1 MVGMDCLLKTGWK
14 GEYVL
19 FHPNNGGYIGSEG
32 DYNMKRYKRVE
43 FCGVQ
48 YNMHEDP
55 DGEWVKY
62 EDVKHLRP
70 NFSVCEYTEEMLG
83 DAQFQISRI
92 MEAYE
97 KEIRELKDRIG
108 NDPKTHL
115 QPGIKMPECNCKEM
129 TKHKPA
135 SISRGN
141 LFGDSLLPQS
151 PDYWI
156 CPAHGY
162 KKR

>member
-1 MVGMDCLLKTGWK
+1 
-14 GEYVL
+14 
-19 FHPNNGGYIGSEG
+19 
-32 DYNMKRYKRVE
+32 MKRYKKLKTYIPVLENDLRAVDADDWVPPEYRPPIKFGRYEIDNGMVE
-43 FCGVQ
+43 DG
-48 YNMHEDP
+48 
-55 DGEWVKY
+55 DGEWVKHD
-62 EDVKHLRP
+62 DVKHLRP
-70 NFSVCEYTEEMLG
+70 NFSECGYTEEMLG